1 MRVALFAVFSMAF
14 SFGAM
19 AADTADHQMETM
31 LNTNSAEIQVL
42 GILRYCDK
50 LGLRGPLYEKIADS
64 IVQSSE
70 ADANDMLRIADVQ
83 SVGVMMGLDLAKLS
97 PASKARIC
105 EKATTYVD
113 KILRSKM
120 EK

>member
-1 MRVALFAVFSMAF
+1 MFFFS
-14 SFGAM
+14 SRRRHTRWTG
-19 AADTADHQMETM
+19 DWSSDVCSSD
-31 LNTNSAEIQVL
+31 L
-42 GILRYCDK
+42 ILRYCDK

-64 IVQSSE
+64 SVQSSE

>member
-1 MRVALFAVFSMAF
+1 
-14 SFGAM
+14 M